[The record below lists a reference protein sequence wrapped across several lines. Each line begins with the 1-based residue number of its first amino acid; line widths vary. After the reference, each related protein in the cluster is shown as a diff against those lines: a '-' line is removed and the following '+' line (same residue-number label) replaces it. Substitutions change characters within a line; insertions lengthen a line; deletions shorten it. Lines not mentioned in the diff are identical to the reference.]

1 MDDINEAFGLPRTP
15 SPVRIGVLNMERLG
29 GVGNRTVPAEDI
41 FASAGTVGAP
51 RSERLD
57 VLVKV
62 PASGEGGNVSVGEVL
77 VSGDNVPLSQ
87 DLQDQS
93 NIAPDAS
100 STSNNNNNSTRGS
113 IREWLGKRELSPE
126 PEAPSVKIMKM
137 GDVSPNG
144 QSVKKKIFY
153 YSPSNGG
160 VGDGLLPTVVKSKD
174 NGGGSTSQGKKR
186 RVKKSLRRI
195 NEDSRQQLLTSMFSP
210 KIKTTPEAPG
220 KAIKTENE
228 EEGSKNIVD
237 NEG

>member
-1 MDDINEAFGLPRTP
+1 MVE
-15 SPVRIGVLNMERLG
+15 
-29 GVGNRTVPAEDI
+29 
-41 FASAGTVGAP
+41 
-51 RSERLD
+51 
-57 VLVKV
+57 K
-62 PASGEGGNVSVGEVL
+62 
-77 VSGDNVPLSQ
+77 
-87 DLQDQS
+87 
-93 NIAPDAS
+93 
-100 STSNNNNNSTRGS
+100 
-113 IREWLGKRELSPE
+113 KRELSPE

-144 QSVKKKIFY
+144 QSVKKRIFY
-153 YSPSNGG
+153 YSSSNGG

-174 NGGGSTSQGKKR
+174 NEGGSTSQGKKR